1 MPEGDYSPS
10 EFDDEQ
16 PSAVPHVDLEQ
27 VVEVINDLLGADY
40 SAKYCVSSFIKYNAE
55 KYAPA
60 TSMKDKGQTRS
71 DSKQF
76 DKSKGYGS
84 NHFCQAVF
92 GFAKSI
98 TPTVPNSVRVVLGS
112 RATFSR
118 CSRSRRDGLE
128 ETNEERSLHL
138 AVLAESRKGA
148 HEAAWSSLAP
158 RQEAEGGRR
167 QVPPLHLNHEDKEGF
182 SESIKFQ
189 R

>member
-98 TPTVPNSVRVVLGS
+98 TPSAKLRKGGS
-112 RATFSR
+112 RVESHLFPLFAITTGWAGG
-118 CSRSRRDGLE
+118 D
-128 ETNEERSLHL
+128 ERGAKPASCGFG
-138 AVLAESRKGA
+138 RK
-148 HEAAWSSLAP
+148 P
-158 RQEAEGGRR
+158 QGG
-167 QVPPLHLNHEDKEGF
+167 
-182 SESIKFQ
+182 S
-189 R
+189 